1 MMGSHQEAN
10 DNEVSTSSGGGGGTN
25 ATISGSTA
33 SIGVLSL
40 ILAIISVAVPHWGSY
55 FLGAQS
61 YNDYSGHFGPF
72 QTCRYY
78 IGGISDCHGQTA
90 FRSSTWIFAAG
101 IVAICTVVAIGV
113 FVLFSILHVAMQ
125 LQRKSI
131 WLKDIRTA
139 LFIKLVSSSIAVI
152 GCVVAIGLSS
162 WEFEIAKR
170 KNTTYVQYGICYY
183 FQIVLIILN
192 ILLVALSFFTY
203 RKGDSELPLAQT
215 SMNPGYP
222 YEVGTRGGSGV
233 SVTNASGSP
242 YPHGHPR
249 MPTHY
254 TNNNGNAHGGGV
266 VGFEPATLS
275 VPQPLRT
282 IQPAPKASSSLPGY
296 YNPSNSLGLNDYRGP
311 GVSFTPGGST
321 KFAKTSNPPGVGSM
335 ESLNS
340 TQSLTLSLGS
350 TVSTGSSHGP
360 LRSILHRPHGREL
373 GSVTS
378 EGSAKHVKLSIG
390 GEQTTV

>member
-1 MMGSHQEAN
+1 MGSHQEAN

-170 KNTTYVQYGICYY
+170 KKHYLCAVRHMLLFPNSFNHTKYPTCCA
-183 FQIVLIILN
+183 FILH
-192 ILLVALSFFTY
+192 
-203 RKGDSELPLAQT
+203 
-215 SMNPGYP
+215 
-222 YEVGTRGGSGV
+222 V
-233 SVTNASGSP
+233 SQ
-242 YPHGHPR
+242 R
-249 MPTHY
+249 R
-254 TNNNGNAHGGGV
+254 
-266 VGFEPATLS
+266 
-275 VPQPLRT
+275 LRT
-282 IQPAPKASSSLPGY
+282 PSSS
-296 YNPSNSLGLNDYRGP
+296 
-311 GVSFTPGGST
+311 
-321 KFAKTSNPPGVGSM
+321 KPP
-335 ESLNS
+335 
-340 TQSLTLSLGS
+340 
-350 TVSTGSSHGP
+350 
-360 LRSILHRPHGREL
+360 
-373 GSVTS
+373 
-378 EGSAKHVKLSIG
+378 
-390 GEQTTV
+390 